1 MFDFF
6 LSECRPGWFDTLTI
20 LMVIF
25 CVNSLLFDLG
35 SLLLDHSFY
44 LLTDENLD
52 DTDEEEEEGAAA
64 EAEPSEPKPK
74 VMS

>member
-1 MFDFF
+1 
-6 LSECRPGWFDTLTI
+6 
-20 LMVIF
+20 MVIF